1 MSVAH
6 EGRGWVRVIAGRY
19 RGLRIHTAAG
29 LQVRPTSDRVRESLF
44 GILGD
49 RVVGARVLD
58 CFAGTGALGIEALSR
73 GAAEAGFVEMDP
85 RALYLLR
92 ANLERLNLVSR
103 TAIISGD
110 ALRPEAWKDRGFPAH
125 IVFAD
130 PPYRNGLPT
139 RFLDRLAA
147 TAGLEP
153 GTLVVIEHERELTLT
168 HPGFTVVDHRRY
180 GDTAITFLTS
190 PEKEN
195 AA

>member
-6 EGRGWVRVIAGRY
+6 AGRGWVRVIAGRY
-19 RGLRIHTAAG
+19 RGLRIHTRAG

-49 RVVGARVLD
+49 RVVGVRVLD

-73 GAAEAGFVEMDP
+73 GAIEAGFVETDP
-85 RALYLLR
+85 RVLYVLR
-92 ANLERLNLVSR
+92 ANLERLNLSSQA
-103 TAIISGD
+103 AIISGD
-110 ALRPEAWKDRGFPAH
+110 ALRPEAWKDRGFPAR

-130 PPYRNGLPT
+130 PPYRKGLAS
-139 RFLDRLAA
+139 RFLESLAA
-147 TAGLEP
+147 TEGLEP
-153 GTLVVIEHERELTLT
+153 GTLVVIEHELELTLA
-168 HPGFTVVDHRRY
+168 HPGFTVIDHRRY